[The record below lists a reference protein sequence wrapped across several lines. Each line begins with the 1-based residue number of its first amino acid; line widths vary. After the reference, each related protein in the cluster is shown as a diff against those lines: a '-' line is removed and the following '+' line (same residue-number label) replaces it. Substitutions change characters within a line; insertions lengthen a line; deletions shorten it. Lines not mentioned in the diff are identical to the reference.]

1 VHAWLLIPKLNA
13 DALEDDMFTDA
24 DRAKLDA
31 LARRI
36 DVGFMRDQIMTHL
49 GKNPEGAPVPGEEW
63 AGVEVARRVDVGF
76 ALEQI
81 MARLDAIEARLPPV
95 EPDPAAQ
102 APERRTGQAQRREAG
117 PSAAAE

>member
-1 VHAWLLIPKLNA
+1 VHAWSLIPKLNA

-36 DVGFMRDQIMTHL
+36 DVGFKRDQIMTHL
-49 GKNPEGAPVPGEEW
+49 GKSPDAAPLPGEER

-76 ALEQI
+76 ALERI
-81 MARLDAIEARLPPV
+81 MDRLDAIEARLPPV

-102 APERRTGQAQRREAG
+102 APARRTGRDAG